1 MGEPEHNRR
10 KEDPAMQELKG
21 MIASLSLQISTL
33 SVRLESSE
41 KKVAELVT
49 YLERGK
55 GIWWLFK
62 VGLALTPI
70 LSALVTGIWWLI
82 HHLKP

>member
-1 MGEPEHNRR
+1 MNDIQPNRR
-10 KEDPAMQELKG
+10 SGDSQMHELKDMMMG
-21 MIASLSLQISTL
+21 LSVQIGSLSS
-33 SVRLESSE
+33 RLEQTE
-41 KKVAELVT
+41 ERVAELVT

-70 LSALVTGIWWLI
+70 VTSVVAGIWWI
-82 HHLKP
+82 FHNLKP